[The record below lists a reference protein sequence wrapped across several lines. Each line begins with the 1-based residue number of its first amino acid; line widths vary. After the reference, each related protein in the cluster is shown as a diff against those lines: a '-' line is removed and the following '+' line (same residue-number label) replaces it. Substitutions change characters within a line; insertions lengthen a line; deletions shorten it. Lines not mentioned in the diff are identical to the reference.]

1 MNSVRSNNFVYTIRL
16 QRLKKLSLWQR
27 LNLFLLFLNVDWVCS
42 IFPKILH
49 TKIYFD
55 MLSGTIRIRIC
66 GLVSLSL
73 NPIWIELKGGVKCY
87 LVYGVKGGV
96 KCYLVYGEIDLLT
109 LGFLS
114 FNSQLEVEQELR
126 IVHATLT
133 LNAEKASE
141 LRQKTGLIELTG

>member
-1 MNSVRSNNFVYTIRL
+1 
-16 QRLKKLSLWQR
+16 
-27 LNLFLLFLNVDWVCS
+27 
-42 IFPKILH
+42 
-49 TKIYFD
+49 
-55 MLSGTIRIRIC
+55 
-66 GLVSLSL
+66 
-73 NPIWIELKGGVKCY
+73 
-87 LVYGVKGGV
+87 VKGGV

>member
-27 LNLFLLFLNVDWVCS
+27 LNSFLLFLNVDWVCS

-55 MLSGTIRIRIC
+55 MLWDNPNPNLWFS
-66 GLVSLSL
+66 LSLSLFLSL
-73 NPIWIELKGGVKCY
+73 NPIWIEL
-87 LVYGVKGGV
+87 KGGV